1 MSKHKGWIGRIAS
14 ELNRCRDCTNDL
26 DPRIPQETDESP
38 GTLVSEATGRTG
50 SWTKRPF
57 LPPKL
62 RYIYRTFS
70 FVRLRLVRSLIANET
85 GGYVT
90 NSMSEGYLNFRR
102 KIGIYLN
109 SSIEN

>member
-1 MSKHKGWIGRIAS
+1 MSKHKGWIGLIAS

-62 RYIYRTFS
+62 RYISNFFVCPSTFG
-70 FVRLRLVRSLIANET
+70 SLFDCERNRRIRNE
-85 GGYVT
+85 
-90 NSMSEGYLNFRR
+90 
-102 KIGIYLN
+102 
-109 SSIEN
+109 